1 MSKDLK
7 FKLGIFSANCSGG
20 ITPSLLDDGWK
31 ADWQDNLELAQMADE
46 AGIDFMLP
54 VARFIGF
61 GGQKDFQGKV
71 LETITWASAL
81 LARTERIRIFTTL
94 HTPMNHP
101 VIAAKQLATMA
112 QIGGD
117 RIGLN
122 IVAGF
127 YKAECEAL
135 GVELSDDHSIRY
147 RYAQEW
153 FDLVKKVWKSDKP
166 FDWNGEFF
174 QCKQVYGKPRLES
187 VPPIFNAAGSK
198 QGREFAL
205 KNSDF
210 LFTTVARDLQE
221 SKLEIEQLKLQANKV
236 ERDIEVLTFIH
247 IICRPTEEE
256 AQAEWKRQLDHE
268 DTDAVE
274 YIMHTLFAYSQ
285 AIQPDLI
292 KDLRDRIVTAFG
304 GFPLVGTPEQV
315 ANGILNL
322 QAIGFSGA
330 AIAFLDYK
338 KEFAYFRDHVLPLLY
353 QSDN

>member
-31 ADWQDNLELAQMADE
+31 EDWQDNLELAQMADE

-71 LETITWASAL
+71 LETITWAAAL

-135 GVELSDDHSIRY
+135 GVELPDDHSIRY

-153 FDLVKKVWKSDKP
+153 FDLVKKSGKAINHLTGMESFFSVNKFMVSPVWNLFHLFLMRRD
-166 FDWNGEFF
+166 
-174 QCKQVYGKPRLES
+174 Q
-187 VPPIFNAAGSK
+187 SK
-198 QGREFAL
+198 GV
-205 KNSDF
+205 S
-210 LFTTVARDLQE
+210 
-221 SKLEIEQLKLQANKV
+221 
-236 ERDIEVLTFIH
+236 
-247 IICRPTEEE
+247 
-256 AQAEWKRQLDHE
+256 
-268 DTDAVE
+268 
-274 YIMHTLFAYSQ
+274 
-285 AIQPDLI
+285 
-292 KDLRDRIVTAFG
+292 
-304 GFPLVGTPEQV
+304 
-315 ANGILNL
+315 
-322 QAIGFSGA
+322 
-330 AIAFLDYK
+330 
-338 KEFAYFRDHVLPLLY
+338 LPLRTLIFY
-353 QSDN
+353 LQQLPETCRNQSLK